1 MTNPNDLQQDHF
13 YKNEAISCLPGVQ
26 SWQNQLIS
34 LLSFNSRMRLQF
46 FVIPLDLSEGSVQ
59 TYVENCPVC
68 CRANTIHVQIDDDG
82 DRSAPGCTFGLHGT
96 AHRRAAPALTA
107 PTRAGA
113 RRSRA
118 PGLPVE
124 GSRRAFL
131 QAWAVSQ
138 RIAKPWKC

>member
-82 DRSAPGCTFGLHGT
+82 DVQVWAEPHSIKIKAQTPLGML
-96 AHRRAAPALTA
+96 LT
-107 PTRAGA
+107 
-113 RRSRA
+113 
-118 PGLPVE
+118 L
-124 GSRRAFL
+124 L
-131 QAWAVSQ
+131 
-138 RIAKPWKC
+138 K